1 MAIGEPG
8 LLGEPVPSLVQVE
21 LSPEP
26 ANATIR
32 HRPMEESP
40 VRVPPPSHKHATL
53 KSALVHQVHV
63 FLSNEFV
70 SFSNNSHY
78 KYYSV
83 MKISSMHL

>member
-32 HRPMEESP
+32 HRPMEELP
-40 VRVPPPSHKHATL
+40 VWVPPPSHKHATL
-53 KSALVHQVHV
+53 KSALLHQVHV
-63 FLSNEFV
+63 FYPMNLLAFLIIPIIGIIL
-70 SFSNNSHY
+70 
-78 KYYSV
+78 K
-83 MKISSMHL
+83 